1 MPAVRFTNED
11 LVRQVLTD
19 LRVDY
24 ETEDGPAGAME
35 YAIRRATNRVLE
47 LLRDSTTSVDDL
59 AVNETIQDKA
69 SDLAAFFLAGRGGQC
84 NSAALKDRYAD
95 AVEYLESV
103 GFGERQIPGLASS
116 IGKGGAPVLSNFT
129 IDMQARAPVRV
140 VSTTSTGSPDGYP
153 VNLDRTNQYQ
163 QQP

>member
-1 MPAVRFTNED
+1 MSAARFTTEL

-24 ETEDGPAGAME
+24 ESEDGPAGAMD
-35 YAIRRATNRVLE
+35 YAIRRATNKVLE

-69 SDLAAFFLAGRGGQC
+69 SDIAAFFLAGRGGQC
-84 NSAALKDRYAD
+84 SSAPLKERYAD
-95 AVEYLESV
+95 AVEYLEEV
-103 GFGERQIPGLASS
+103 GLGERQIPGLTTP

-129 IDMQARAPVRV
+129 IDMQSRTPVKV
-140 VSTTSTGSPDGYP
+140 VSTTSTGAPSGYP
-153 VNLDRTNQYQ
+153 INLDPNAGYQ
-163 QQP
+163 RS